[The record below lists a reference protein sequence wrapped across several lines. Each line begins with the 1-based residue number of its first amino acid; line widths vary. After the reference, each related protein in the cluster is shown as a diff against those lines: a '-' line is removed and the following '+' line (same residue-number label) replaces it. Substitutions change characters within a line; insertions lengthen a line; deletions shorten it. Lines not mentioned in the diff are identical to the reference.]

1 VKYLLDQHELVA
13 NFVAAMIPHVAARGF
28 GACRA
33 IGILDDKDELV
44 AGLVYSHFNPE
55 AGYLEISGA
64 ALPRHQWATRQTL
77 VVMHAYPFLQLQCQM
92 VVMRVAASDERLLR
106 QLRALGY
113 EFIGVPRLFGRDRD
127 GMLCYLTDDAWK
139 ANKITR
145 RLLRAS
151 KQQQEAA

>member
-13 NFVAAMIPHVAARGF
+13 NFVSAMIPHVAARGF

-33 IGILDDKDELV
+33 IGIVDDKDELV
-44 AGLVYSHFNPE
+44 AGLVYSHYDPQ
-55 AGYLEISGA
+55 AGHLEISGA
-64 ALPRHQWATRQTL
+64 ALPGRPWATRETL
-77 VVMHAYPFLQLQCQM
+77 RIMHAFPFGQCGCQM

-113 EFIGVPRLFGRDRD
+113 ELIGVPRLFGRDRD

>member
-13 NFVAAMIPHVAARGF
+13 NFVAAMMPDVAERGF

-44 AGLVYSHFNPE
+44 AGLIYHNLNPE
-55 AGYLEISGA
+55 AGTIEISGA
-64 ALPRHQWATRQTL
+64 ALPGFYWATPRT
-77 VVMHAYPFLQLQCQM
+77 LQLLHGFPFGRCGCQM
-92 VVMRVAASDERLLR
+92 VMMRVRRSNERLLR

-113 EFIGVPRLFGRDRD
+113 TLIGVPRWFGRNDD
-127 GMLCYLTDDAWK
+127 GMLCLLTYEAWN

-145 RLLRAS
+145 RIHRDL
-151 KQQQEAA
+151 KKEAA